1 MPSHYYSNQRQE
13 VLSHIIRHRPGSVVE
28 FGCGKG
34 VLLQAVA
41 RAWSQFSHLGVD
53 LAADESAS
61 TGNLVL
67 RQANIFEANPT
78 PGHTFDYVLLL
89 DVIEHFAD
97 PDELLAHVKK
107 FAGPDTIFIFSI
119 PNIRFAIAL
128 YKILFK
134 KDFPEEAGGVFDK
147 THLRFYTRKKI
158 LRLLAQNG
166 LAPIKISGINSLA
179 EVQPT
184 PFRRTLTRLGVMPLL
199 SLVDQELVFQ
209 QHLISCKL
217 STTAD
222 Q

>member
-1 MPSHYYSNQRQE
+1 MSSHYYSNQRQE

-34 VLLQAVA
+34 ILLQSVA
-41 RAWSQFSHLGVD
+41 RTWSQFSHLGVD

-61 TGNLVL
+61 TDNLVL
-67 RQANIFEANPT
+67 RQANIFEATPT

-97 PDELLAHVKK
+97 PDTLLTHVKQ

-134 KDFPEEAGGVFDK
+134 KDFPEEAGGIFDK

-158 LRLLAQNG
+158 LRLLAHNG
-166 LAPIKISGINSLA
+166 LAPIEISGINSLA

-184 PFRRTLTRLGVMPLL
+184 PFRRTLTRLGIMPLL

-217 STTAD
+217 STTTP